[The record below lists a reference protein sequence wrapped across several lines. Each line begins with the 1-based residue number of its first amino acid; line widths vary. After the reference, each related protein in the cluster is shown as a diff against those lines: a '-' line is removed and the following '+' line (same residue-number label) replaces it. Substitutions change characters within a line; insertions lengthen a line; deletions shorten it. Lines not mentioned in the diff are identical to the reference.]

1 MRQRP
6 PLSLLTLAAL
16 AGPLILVLWEAP
28 HSLAAPHGEPGSAL
42 HVAFAGD
49 IPAQSPLELLEMEV
63 ATVGVDLLTSTP
75 IALLR
80 SEDWSQVVPIW
91 IGEGEAAAIA
101 RALQGVE
108 PPRPMTHDLF
118 ATTIHEMG
126 GTLEEVRVSGI
137 EGSTFLGQ
145 LVIRVGTGAGSR
157 TVAVDSRPS
166 DALALAVRSHARLKV
181 AAHIVQRDSDVDF
194 VALEG
199 IAEVVRIM
207 GLTVGPPTQKRVEE
221 YALPDQPGVVI
232 LHSSR
237 PAGTDLHAG
246 DLVLD
251 VNGEIPATARDFL
264 RALRLGDPASPAR
277 LIILRDG
284 EESLVELPRDAGAR
298 PATIPRRG
306 T

>member
-1 MRQRP
+1 MRQRTV
-6 PLSLLTLAAL
+6 PLLLTLAAVVGL
-16 AGPLILVLWEAP
+16 LVLALWKAP
-28 HSLAAPHGEPGSAL
+28 TGFAL
-42 HVAFAGD
+42 HHGGAERTLRAAFVGHE
-49 IPAQSPLELLEMEV
+49 PTPSPLELVEMEV

-91 IGEGEAAAIA
+91 IGEGEATAIA

-118 ATTIHEMG
+118 TSTIREMG
-126 GTLEEVRVSGI
+126 GTLVEVQVSGI

-145 LVIRVGTGAGSR
+145 LVIRVENGTASR

-166 DALALAVRSHARLKV
+166 DALALAVRTNARLKV
-181 AAHIVQRDSDVDF
+181 ADHIVQRDPDVDF

-199 IAEVVRIM
+199 MAEVVRIM
-207 GLTVGPPTQKRVEE
+207 GLTVGPPTRARAEE
-221 YALPDQPGVVI
+221 YALPDRTGMVI

-237 PAGTDLHAG
+237 PVGTGLNRG

-264 RALRLGDPASPAR
+264 RALRLGDPASPSR

-298 PATIPRRG
+298 PATTPRRG